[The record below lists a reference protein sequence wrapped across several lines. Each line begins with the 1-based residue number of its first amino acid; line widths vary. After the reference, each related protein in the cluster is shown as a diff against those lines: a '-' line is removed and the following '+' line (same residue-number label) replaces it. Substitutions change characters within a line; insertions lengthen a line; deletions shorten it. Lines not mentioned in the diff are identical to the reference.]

1 MACRNVAGAK
11 NPTAWPVGPS
21 VIVER
26 DRAREHAAPARHR
39 PRASAR
45 GEREVAAERIA
56 GDDRTTRGCAFEQR
70 VDQFERRGE
79 RKPNVAAIAVTGKI
93 RAPQCDA
100 RRQQSREREPR
111 LAIDDRAVKRDHDRT
126 VRVPMAVEI
135 GVRNLHEARP
145 LARRNAG
152 AMAQSERHR
161 LLERALALPQA
172 HASDFFGDR
181 KPPHDAD
188 PTLLKRID
196 DTSLRT
202 KLVETRLAEGLQSP
216 KGPQRIASIVRI
228 YPDFDAPGRTSSGQ
242 RNAKKQAP
250 TAQQPRGLPSVGE
263 MEALIRRIREIEG
276 DVAHELSA
284 EADERVAQLKRALA
298 NLDGDE
304 LEDAYREL
312 GDALERKRALESQ
325 VRFETFRRIESDA
338 SIPER
343 AYLRLLRR

>member
-1 MACRNVAGAK
+1 
-11 NPTAWPVGPS
+11 
-21 VIVER
+21 
-26 DRAREHAAPARHR
+26 
-39 PRASAR
+39 
-45 GEREVAAERIA
+45 
-56 GDDRTTRGCAFEQR
+56 
-70 VDQFERRGE
+70 
-79 RKPNVAAIAVTGKI
+79 
-93 RAPQCDA
+93 
-100 RRQQSREREPR
+100 
-111 LAIDDRAVKRDHDRT
+111 
-126 VRVPMAVEI
+126 
-135 GVRNLHEARP
+135 
-145 LARRNAG
+145 
-152 AMAQSERHR
+152 MAQSDRQR

-172 HASDFFGDR
+172 QDADFVGDR

-188 PTLLKRID
+188 RALLRRID

-228 YPDFDAPGRTSSGQ
+228 YPGFDAPRRTSSGP
-242 RNAKKQAP
+242 RTAKAP
-250 TAQQPRGLPSVGE
+250 APATQQPRGLPSVGE
-263 MEALIRRIREIEG
+263 MESLIRRTREVEG

-284 EADERVAQLKRALA
+284 EADERVAHLKRALA